1 LKNKILLIGGVGAG
15 KTTLKQKLQCQ
26 TLSYCKT
33 QVLEFSSLFVDSP
46 GEYLEMPQYYHILID
61 TSQRVGEIWI
71 LQDATRRRGFYPPNF
86 AHSFRKPVIGIITK
100 MDKEEADL
108 EMAKKFLQ
116 QAGVSKLV
124 YPVSASSG
132 EGMELLA
139 EHLEVLLANGE
150 NSESK

>member
-1 LKNKILLIGGVGAG
+1 MKNKILLIGGVGAG

-46 GEYLEMPQYYHILID
+46 GEYLEMPQYYHVLID
-61 TSQRVGEIWI
+61 TSQRVGEIWV
-71 LQDATRRRGFYPPNF
+71 LQDSTRRRCFFPPNF
-86 AHSFRKPVIGIITK
+86 VHSFRNPVIGIITK
-100 MDKEEADL
+100 IDKDEACL
-108 EMAKKFLQ
+108 EMAEKFLR

-132 EGMELLA
+132 EGIDSLA
-139 EHLEVLLANGE
+139 QHLEVLLANGE
-150 NSESK
+150 DF